1 MTSSRTLRCAP
12 GVFVILD
19 RKNLKTNYFVFRFV
33 FRYFVLTVQMFA
45 DRYSEFGFKIASNKA
60 HLSYLSIRREI
71 RPNSAFPDFRS
82 SLTHG
87 GYDPQF
93 HAELPYS
100 DLTYSDLIVNTAD

>member
-1 MTSSRTLRCAP
+1 M
-12 GVFVILD
+12 VLD
-19 RKNLKTNYFVFRFV
+19 RKNLKTNRFVFRLV
-33 FRYFVLTVQMFA
+33 FRYFVLTVQILA

-93 HAELPYS
+93 HAELSYS
-100 DLTYSDLIVNTAD
+100 YLTYSALNVNTAD